1 MHIFGLDVP
10 LSGVHSW
17 FCNC

>member
-1 MHIFGLDVP
+1 MQIFCLDVP

-17 FCNC
+17 FCYC